1 MQSCSLFS
9 FVYLLPACE
18 CRRGEKQ
25 SLGGFSRA
33 SSQGIFQFLFHSQND
48 KWLCHFLPSHCR
60 LGAVT
65 PVSGLRVWFSSE
77 YWRFSSIRDLC
88 LGCPGMEVLQ
98 DGAPWGAG
106 HFQISVLLLWA
117 LPWDKR
123 AAWAKAFD
131 RILWIGT
138 VLGVPALWSS
148 VLQVLG
154 ARMRRGLDGREG
166 VPTLAW
172 SSQAAPFY

>member
-1 MQSCSLFS
+1 
-9 FVYLLPACE
+9 
-18 CRRGEKQ
+18 
-25 SLGGFSRA
+25 
-33 SSQGIFQFLFHSQND
+33 
-48 KWLCHFLPSHCR
+48 
-60 LGAVT
+60 
-65 PVSGLRVWFSSE
+65 
-77 YWRFSSIRDLC
+77 
-88 LGCPGMEVLQ
+88 MEVLQ

-123 AAWAKAFD
+123 AARAKAFD